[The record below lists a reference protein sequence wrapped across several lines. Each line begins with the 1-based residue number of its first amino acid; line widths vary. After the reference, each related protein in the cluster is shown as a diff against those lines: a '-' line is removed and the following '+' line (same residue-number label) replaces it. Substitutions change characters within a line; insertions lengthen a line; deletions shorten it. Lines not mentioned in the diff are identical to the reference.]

1 MMPTW
6 RYISGEND
14 ARDEI
19 YDLWIVILGDEWY
32 SFLLNDKKYEQWGC
46 PNLIYQLRSNVWL
59 SHSSFLALHKGGR
72 LSCVLSRSL
81 QLLHWTCQLLFGF
94 EMSIFLCE
102 RVCMGGWLE
111 GLPAPDEKTPFS
123 MAEVLLKAPRTNLC
137 ACERKS
143 RHLQLKVNNAN
154 SIGHGLHGGKIKT
167 FFFFFFFIK
176 GVQ

>member
-6 RYISGEND
+6 RSISGEND

-102 RVCMGGWLE
+102 RVFAWEDDWKDFQRRMKRHHFLWLKFCWKLQ
-111 GLPAPDEKTPFS
+111 GRIF
-123 MAEVLLKAPRTNLC
+123 VLARENL
-137 ACERKS
+137 
-143 RHLQLKVNNAN
+143 
-154 SIGHGLHGGKIKT
+154 GT
-167 FFFFFFFIK
+167 FN
-176 GVQ
+176 